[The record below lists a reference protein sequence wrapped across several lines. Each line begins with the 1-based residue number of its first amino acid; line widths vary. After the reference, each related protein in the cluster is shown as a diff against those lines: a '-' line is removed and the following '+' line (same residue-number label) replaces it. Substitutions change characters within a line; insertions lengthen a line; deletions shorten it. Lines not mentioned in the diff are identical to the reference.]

1 MEHEQVFEMIPAFA
15 LGSLGAEDRQQV
27 QAHVDHC
34 AECQAELRAY
44 QSVVAMLPLA
54 VSQREPPAVLKQ
66 RIMKSTASPFKS
78 RAVSAHS
85 TRRMFLASLNHL
97 APAWGMVSLVLI
109 VLLVVSNIWL
119 WQRLDRL
126 ESRGK
131 FHVVALAG
139 SESNPNAAGVLVISS
154 DGMEG
159 TLVVEHLA
167 GLEPAFQYQL
177 WLIEDGARTS
187 GGVFSVDA
195 DGYAHLQVD
204 SQVPLLSF
212 DAFGVT
218 VEPYGGSPGPTG
230 DKVLGGE
237 L

>member
-1 MEHEQVFEMIPAFA
+1 MEHKQVLEMIPAYA
-15 LGSLGAEDRQQV
+15 LGALAAEDRQQV
-27 QAHVDHC
+27 QAHLSHC
-34 AECQAELRAY
+34 AECQSELQAY
-44 QSVVAMLPLA
+44 QGMVESLALA
-54 VSQREPPAVLKQ
+54 VSQREPPALLKQ
-66 RIMKSTASPFKS
+66 RIIERAAPSFRKDAAPERPAWQVILS
-78 RAVSAHS
+78 R
-85 TRRMFLASLNHL
+85 LNRL
-97 APAWGMVSLVLI
+97 APAWGVISLMLVI
-109 VLLVVSNIWL
+109 LLVVSNIWL
-119 WQRLDRL
+119 WQRVERL

-131 FHVVALAG
+131 FHVIALAG

-159 TLVVEHLA
+159 TLVVEHLP
-167 GLEPAFQYQL
+167 GLEPVFQYQL
-177 WLIEDGARTS
+177 WLIQDGARTS

-195 DGYAHLQVD
+195 GGYAHLQVD

-218 VEPYGGSPGPTG
+218 IEPYGGSPGPTG